1 MKTFQELKGLTKHI
15 PEGLPTIKV
24 ALLGDSAT
32 QLLGTAIRGMGVERG
47 FCIDLWEADYN
58 QVSDTRLYLRLS
70 SIWRRLY
77 HNIPVHAQAIR
88 EVQPCNADGA
98 QGVVR

>member
-1 MKTFQELKGLTKHI
+1 MKTFQELKRLTKHI

-47 FCIDLWEADYN
+47 FCIDL
-58 QVSDTRLYLRLS
+58 
-70 SIWRRLY
+70 
-77 HNIPVHAQAIR
+77 
-88 EVQPCNADGA
+88 
-98 QGVVR
+98 

>member
-1 MKTFQELKGLTKHI
+1 MKTFQELKRLAKHI

-58 QVSDTRLYLRLS
+58 QVERQILDSTSD
-70 SIWRRLY
+70 Y
-77 HNIPVHAQAIR
+77 HQFG
-88 EVQPCNADGA
+88 ADYTIIF
-98 QGVVR
+98 QSTHKRSEEHTSELQSP